1 MHLSVLLRLQCDSAC
16 IISVIRLCYL
26 GSVTTTDDPSWDNTE
41 LTLWSV
47 AELNAGI
54 LCASLQT
61 LRPLLV
67 RCVPSMASGYNNN
80 HNICRVLDMDHD
92 GGGEVFISFDP
103 EKSLSRDANCQLQHA
118 PAATPF
124 PSPRRYE
131 CP

>member
-1 MHLSVLLRLQCDSAC
+1 M
-16 IISVIRLCYL
+16 
-26 GSVTTTDDPSWDNTE
+26 TTDDPSWDNTE

-67 RCVPSMASGYNNN
+67 RYVPSMASGCKNNR
-80 HNICRVLDMDHD
+80 NICRVLHIDSD
-92 GGGEVFISFDP
+92 GGGQVFISFDL
-103 EKSLSRDANCQLQHA
+103 EKSLSRDANCQLQHV

-124 PSPRRYE
+124 PSPRS
-131 CP
+131 